1 MTVVK
6 QEKRYFILLAAVCMI
21 ATVQPGAEPAT
32 SGASMSVDQARQH
45 VSRAFPHAA
54 NAAIEHPKRAAIPGF
69 YEVVIDGVVY
79 YLSEDGTFLLAGT
92 AYDLQTQTNLTEQ
105 TYSAMRHEMLQQ
117 LNAENTISYA
127 PDNYQYTVYVFSDVD
142 CPYCQKFH
150 SQLNEVNALGI
161 RVNYV
166 LTPYR
171 GDDSYRNA
179 VSVWCADDRR
189 TALDRAKRGLP
200 VTARKCKH
208 PIENNLQLAEL
219 AGVKG
224 TPAFLLAN
232 GHLLNGYRQPHELL
246 EEIKQAK

>member
-1 MTVVK
+1 MIK
-6 QEKRYFILLAAVCMI
+6 QIRLYFPAVVCMVVTLQSGT
-21 ATVQPGAEPAT
+21 ADAT
-32 SGASMSVDQARQH
+32 SMMSVEQAKQYI
-45 VSRAFPHAA
+45 SRSFPHTE
-54 NAAIEHPKRAAIPGF
+54 IKRLKPTAIPGF
-69 YEVVIDGVVY
+69 YEVIIDGTVY

-92 AYDLQTQTNLTEQ
+92 AYNLRTQTNMTEQ
-105 TYSAMRHEMLQQ
+105 TYSEMRRDLLNR

-127 PDNYQYTVYVFSDVD
+127 PDNHRYTVYVFSDVN

-150 SQLNEVNALGI
+150 SQLSEVNALGI

-171 GDDSYRNA
+171 GENAYRNA

-189 TALDRAKRGLP
+189 AALDRAKRGLA
-200 VTARKCKH
+200 VAAKECKH

-246 EEIKQAK
+246 KEVRQAE